1 MNPQR
6 HDRTG
11 LGRAMDS
18 RGRSQDRV
26 PGLGERLAAGLALF
40 LALFAAGLLAGHVD
54 PTAAQSLPLQST
66 GTPTTLPTVV
76 RTSQPT
82 DLPPPAS
89 VTPAPSPGS
98 RSACSAAGRSAR

>member
-76 RTSQPT
+76 RTSHSRSSKLRAAASPVQPT
-82 DLPPPAS
+82 GTSPA
-89 VTPAPSPGS
+89 TPA
-98 RSACSAAGRSAR
+98 RS